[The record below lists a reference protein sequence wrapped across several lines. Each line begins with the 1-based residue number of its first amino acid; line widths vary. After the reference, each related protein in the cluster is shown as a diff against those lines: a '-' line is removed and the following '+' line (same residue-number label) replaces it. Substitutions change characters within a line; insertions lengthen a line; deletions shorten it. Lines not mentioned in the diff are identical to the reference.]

1 MYEATKNLYCPWQSD
16 VRCLNRSLL
25 NILGFGSKLLISN
38 FFSHNSLP
46 SPSSG
51 PRSLV
56 LELLL
61 IISIVLICAGTARGE
76 ESSEEIKFKIPYELL
91 TDDRREEVKK
101 IVAIHTIFRI
111 FKDIEYKTDESIL
124 KFMMDHPVF
133 LSATLKAMKIRNYLV
148 KRGTD
153 GMYVFND
160 RKGIIGKFELIY
172 SAPGKRYYYGFGGYY
187 GMIFKLLGRGA
198 LLFEYRGVGGNPSR
212 TYVSANVYTQVDN
225 IVLEILLKIL
235 KPIIMPLMDKKIY
248 KFIDETQKLARE
260 ITTNPEKVYQV
271 VKESGHVDE
280 KELEEFR
287 SLVL

>member
-1 MYEATKNLYCPWQSD
+1 MYEATKNIYCPWQSD

-61 IISIVLICAGTARGE
+61 IISIVLMCSGTGYGE

-101 IVAIHTIFRI
+101 IVAIHAIFRF
-111 FKDIEYKTDESIL
+111 FKDIEYKTNESIL